1 MDTEHLLKPVNILRR
16 CIFCC
21 ISYKVG
27 FKKMRSLSK
36 SLMPSAVDKK
46 SLTMPDNPLMMVSGD
61 GRQTL
66 AFSPLLYRISPLC
79 LRDDKASLTDGLP
92 TPKNAI
98 SSRSEGRYSPSL
110 ISSWRIIL
118 SSSSATI
125 SESFFCNNGLSGRC

>member
-1 MDTEHLLKPVNILRR
+1 MMDTEHLLKPVNILRR

-110 ISSWRIIL
+110 ISSGG
-118 SSSSATI
+118 
-125 SESFFCNNGLSGRC
+125 SFFQALRQRFLKVFL

>member
-1 MDTEHLLKPVNILRR
+1 
-16 CIFCC
+16 
-21 ISYKVG
+21 
-27 FKKMRSLSK
+27 MRSLSK

-110 ISSWRIIL
+110 ISSGG
-118 SSSSATI
+118 
-125 SESFFCNNGLSGRC
+125 SFFQALRQRFLKVFVTMGFLVVVSPVTRFFCCRTYIDLYGLEQMSF

>member
-16 CIFCC
+16 CIFAAYLTRLV
-21 ISYKVG
+21 S
-27 FKKMRSLSK
+27 KKMRSLSK

-110 ISSWRIIL
+110 SPPGG
-118 SSSSATI
+118 
-125 SESFFCNNGLSGRC
+125 SFFQALRQRFLKVFL

>member
-1 MDTEHLLKPVNILRR
+1 
-16 CIFCC
+16 
-21 ISYKVG
+21 
-27 FKKMRSLSK
+27 
-36 SLMPSAVDKK
+36 
-46 SLTMPDNPLMMVSGD
+46 MPDNPLMMVSGD

-110 ISSWRIIL
+110 ISSGG
-118 SSSSATI
+118 
-125 SESFFCNNGLSGRC
+125 SFFQALRQRFLKVFVTMGFLVVVSPGNTVFCCRTYIDLYGLEQMSFNLTLSFNNENI